1 MGGMGSG
8 RKKSREREL
17 IENCQYLDIGFISKY
32 GWTFYPIHA
41 YINNDDDKEFL
52 FLDYSTNW
60 FRSKL
65 DFVDKMVI
73 DKTYPYFGGKRNWII
88 CSGCG
93 KRVGKLYRPESKTL
107 FKCRNCYGYLIY
119 QSQESNVYDG
129 WLRKTA
135 NRHGLTPKQYEK
147 KFLADLNI

>member
-8 RKKSREREL
+8 RPKEKGEREI

-52 FLDYSTNW
+52 FLDYSINW
-60 FRSKL
+60 FRLKL
-65 DFVDKMVI
+65 NFVDKMEI
-73 DKTYPYFGGKRNWII
+73 ATTYPHFGGCRKWII
-88 CSGCG
+88 CNCG
-93 KRVGKLYRPESKTL
+93 KRVRKLYRPESKTF
-107 FKCRNCYGYLIY
+107 FKCRNCHDLMY

-135 NRHGLTPKQYEK
+135 NRHGLTPKNYEK
-147 KFLADLNI
+147 KVFG